1 MEEGTKERILRIA
14 LELFAQ
20 NGYLGTSMNDIA
32 GQLGFTKAALYKHY
46 ASKQEI
52 LDKIVERMNKMD
64 YERAEIYE
72 MPETEPDGFAEAYLH
87 TPIQKIRTYSL
98 AQFDHWTKEPFSSK
112 FRKMLTLEQYR
123 DPKLYDLVKE
133 ALIKCG
139 RQDLIGFGK
148 ECLIAPRNIKQ
159 GRNTN
164 TQYAK
169 KHNDSSNTRQHRSD
183 SKGRYSAGKRRK

>member
-1 MEEGTKERILRIA
+1 MRDDNKFSLRHIIVALGCAIIGILCMWLGNQLVSNVGSVLLVSGIYTIIDNMY
-14 LELFAQ
+14 LKKSLIEL
-20 NGYLGTSMNDIA
+20 
-32 GQLGFTKAALYKHY
+32 
-46 ASKQEI
+46 
-52 LDKIVERMNKMD
+52 V
-64 YERAEIYE
+64 
-72 MPETEPDGFAEAYLH
+72 
-87 TPIQKIRTYSL
+87 IQ
-98 AQFDHWTKEPFSSK
+98 
-112 FRKMLTLEQYR
+112 
-123 DPKLYDLVKE
+123 KE

>member
-1 MEEGTKERILRIA
+1 MKNAMQRA
-14 LELFAQ
+14 L
-20 NGYLGTSMNDIA
+20 I
-32 GQLGFTKAALYKHY
+32 
-46 ASKQEI
+46 
-52 LDKIVERMNKMD
+52 
-64 YERAEIYE
+64 
-72 MPETEPDGFAEAYLH
+72 
-87 TPIQKIRTYSL
+87 
-98 AQFDHWTKEPFSSK
+98 
-112 FRKMLTLEQYR
+112 QYR

>member
-1 MEEGTKERILRIA
+1 MKKAMQRA
-14 LELFAQ
+14 L
-20 NGYLGTSMNDIA
+20 I
-32 GQLGFTKAALYKHY
+32 
-46 ASKQEI
+46 
-52 LDKIVERMNKMD
+52 
-64 YERAEIYE
+64 
-72 MPETEPDGFAEAYLH
+72 
-87 TPIQKIRTYSL
+87 
-98 AQFDHWTKEPFSSK
+98 
-112 FRKMLTLEQYR
+112 QYR

-169 KHNDSSNTRQHRSD
+169 NTMTAAIQDKHRSAAKAD
-183 SKGRYSAGKRRK
+183 ILRAKGGSKHVRI